1 MAQKTHPKLFR
12 LGVSQDWDCSW
23 YSDENYSTY
32 LLEDHIIRK
41 FISNEF
47 SRAYLSRTFINRK
60 SDFIEI
66 ILHVAR
72 PGIIFGKS
80 GIDLKY
86 STERL
91 KNKLNRN
98 ISIKVVEVKYPD
110 KSAKLL
116 SDFVASQIER
126 RVPFRRAMKS
136 AIQRAMK
143 SGIYGIKISCS
154 GRLGGVEIARSELY
168 KEGSIPLHT
177 MRAIIDYSLSLAT
190 TTYGIIGVKV
200 WLNKGEININSK
212 IESPKKLS
220 EE

>member
-12 LGVSQDWDCSW
+12 LGVSQNWDSSW
-23 YSDENYSTY
+23 YSEVNYSKY
-32 LLEDHIIRK
+32 LFEDHQIRK
-41 FISNEF
+41 FITNEF
-47 SRAYLSRTFINRK
+47 SRAFLSRILINRK
-60 SDFIEI
+60 SEFIEVTI
-66 ILHVAR
+66 HVAR

-80 GIDLKY
+80 GIDLKF
-86 STERL
+86 STEQL
-91 KNKLNRN
+91 KKKLNRN
-98 ISIKVVEVKYPD
+98 ISIKVVEDKFPD

-116 SDFVASQIER
+116 SDFVANQIER

-143 SGIYGIKISCS
+143 SGAYGVKVLCS

-177 MRAIIDYSLSLAT
+177 MRAVIDYSLSLAS

-200 WLNKGEININSK
+200 WLNKGE
-212 IESPKKLS
+212 LS
-220 EE
+220 SFSIDEVNNKFLEE